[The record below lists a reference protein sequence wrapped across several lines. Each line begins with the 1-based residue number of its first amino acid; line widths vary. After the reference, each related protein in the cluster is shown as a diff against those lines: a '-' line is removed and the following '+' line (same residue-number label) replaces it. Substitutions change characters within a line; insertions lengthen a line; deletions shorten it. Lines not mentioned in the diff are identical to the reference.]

1 MSHPNPSTVPIIDI
15 QFSLEDE
22 SITNQNPTI
31 TKELASTQPYELN
44 KISEDAATS
53 NESFKYS
60 GRHDH
65 GPNAQLKEGGYYAS
79 MLTAMSEAKELS
91 NEILSEEIERQK
103 EKNEGNQKKKSRV
116 NEADAYA

>member
-1 MSHPNPSTVPIIDI
+1 MSSSTSTPIIEI
-15 QFSLEDE
+15 QFMLED
-22 SITNQNPTI
+22 SNITNQNPSI
-31 TKELASTQPYELN
+31 TKELSSTQPYEVN

-65 GPNAQLKEGGYYAS
+65 GSNAQLKEGGYYAA
-79 MLTAMSEAKELS
+79 MLTALNEAKEES
-91 NEILSEEIERQK
+91 NEVLSAEMDRQK
-103 EKNEGNQKKKSRV
+103 ELGEGGQKKKSRV